1 MQRSLSAT
9 TIGITALFLLCT
21 VIFFGC
27 GKRQTPTLYIY
38 CSETF
43 WYVLQEEAIVFNN
56 VYGYRVFLIP
66 LRAPRTSDGEED
78 VLEIDGGGLRSP
90 APWESM
96 PGMQI
101 SPEIA
106 AAARTQIHPE
116 ISLLINRIAEES
128 FGDLLLSDS
137 QRHLEKLQETAL
149 TAAEFPV
156 CYLTLTMLV
165 STGNPHQL
173 RSVSDVLDSHRRL
186 GIIDPSLDGLGEA
199 SWEVLGRIV
208 PGGES
213 EIPMGL
219 VQLYERQYDLLEA
232 LEQGRIDAALVW
244 NAASQMTFLLIKYAD
259 EYNTDPDFEPY
270 LREAE
275 RRRDGEG
282 LHARLQEM
290 RRILFEEKSFA
301 DEVPLTENPDE
312 RKVVAVRLVVLSST
326 TNFGYSKRF
335 ADFIRSNQGKEILR
349 RFGFVAE

>member
-1 MQRSLSAT
+1 
-9 TIGITALFLLCT
+9 
-21 VIFFGC
+21 
-27 GKRQTPTLYIY
+27 
-38 CSETF
+38 
-43 WYVLQEEAIVFNN
+43 
-56 VYGYRVFLIP
+56 
-66 LRAPRTSDGEED
+66 
-78 VLEIDGGGLRSP
+78 
-90 APWESM
+90 M
-96 PGMQI
+96 PGMRT

-165 STGNPHQL
+165 PTENPHQL
-173 RSVSDVLDSHRRL
+173 RSVKDVLDSNRRL

-199 SWEVLGRIV
+199 SWEVLSKIV

-213 EIPMGL
+213 AIPMGL

-244 NAASQMTFLLIKYAD
+244 NAASQMTFLLVKYAD
-259 EYNTDPDFEPY
+259 EYNADPDFEPH

-275 RRRDGEG
+275 RRRDWEG

-290 RRILFEEKSFA
+290 RKILFEEKSFA

-335 ADFIRSNQGKEILR
+335 ADFMRSNQGKEILR